1 MTINKKILQIFL
13 LSIGFLLI
21 LGTYFFY
28 PMIKKNTFKQDIIQK
43 ESNIVSDDS
52 EEVKGNTFEN
62 VEYKGI
68 YDLNKEFTIRS
79 KKAFILNEKPEIVH
93 MTNMKV
99 LLHMNDGRIVI
110 ITSDKGKYNK
120 ITYDSYFVDNVK
132 ATDGTT
138 IISSKNLDLIASK
151 DFASAYNDVV
161 LIDDKSSLRADK
173 INYDFVTKNYYIS
186 MFSKKKI
193 KMKLIQ

>member
-28 PMIKKNTFKQDIIQK
+28 PMMKKNTFKQDIIQK

-52 EEVKGNTFEN
+52 KEVKGNTFEN

-99 LLHMNDGRIVI
+99 LLYMNDGRIVS
-110 ITSDKGKYNK
+110 ITSDRGKYNK

-151 DFASAYNDVV
+151 DFARAYNDVV
-161 LIDDKSSLRADK
+161 LIDDKSSLHADK
-173 INYDFVTKNYYIS
+173 VDYDFATKNYYIS

>member
-93 MTNMKV
+93 MTNMQV
-99 LLHMNDGRIVI
+99 LLHMNDGRIVT

>member
-1 MTINKKILQIFL
+1 M
-13 LSIGFLLI
+13 I

-28 PMIKKNTFKQDIIQK
+28 PMIKKNTFKQDVIQK

-52 EEVKGNTFEN
+52 KEVKGNTFEN

-93 MTNMKV
+93 MTNMQV
-99 LLHMNDGRIVI
+99 LLHMNDGRIVT

-151 DFASAYNDVV
+151 DFASIYNDVV

-173 INYDFVTKNYYIS
+173 IDYDFVTKNYYIS